1 MTPQLP
7 FDEIGIVLTTM
18 TTGVQFLY
26 FVLVTGLTL
35 LGLYIQDRE
44 IDKKKEGETK
54 PYEYE
59 WGELAPYALVSAIFT
74 MAIFE
79 IMQVQFW
86 QSMVFAVLM
95 GMVFRSILPELV
107 KVFAEKIKAVI
118 EAMFGKI

>member
-1 MTPQLP
+1 MTPTLL
-7 FDEIGIVLTTM
+7 FDEVGIVLTTI

-26 FVLVTGLTL
+26 FILVTGLTL

-59 WGELAPYALVSAIFT
+59 WHELAPYALVSAIFT

-79 IMQVQFW
+79 MMNIQFW

-95 GMVFRSILPELV
+95 GMIFRSILPELV

-118 EAMFGKI
+118 ETMFGKI